1 MLILGMDTSGKTA
14 SCAVYD
20 SDNKIFLS
28 ESSIY
33 TKLTH
38 SQVIMPLCI
47 DVLKKAEKSIRDIDV
62 IAVANGPGSYTGLRI
77 GISSVKAMAFGAE
90 CKVCGVSTLEGL
102 VYNNISF
109 QGIVCPVMKARADLV
124 YTSVYSVKKCIPE
137 MIMNEK
143 IIPSDELAEFL
154 LSNKIPVLLCGDGA
168 EDFFNNYKSELFMTA
183 PVNTRL
189 QNACGICLASA
200 GKKKVS
206 PEFLEISYMQ
216 KVKAE
221 KDMEKTLQ
229 NS

>member
-20 SDNKIFLS
+20 TDNRIFLS
-28 ESSIY
+28 ESSVY

-47 DVLKKAEKSIRDIDV
+47 DVLKKAEKNIRDIDV

-90 CKVCGVSTLEGL
+90 CKVCGVSTLESL
-102 VYNNISF
+102 VYNNISY

-124 YTSVYSVKKCIPE
+124 YTSAYSVKKCIPE
-137 MIMNEK
+137 IIMNEK
-143 IIPSDELAEFL
+143 IISYDELAKFL
-154 LSNKIPVLLCGDGA
+154 LFKKMPVLLCGDGA
-168 EDFFNNYKSELFMTA
+168 EDFCNNYKSELFMTSPA
-183 PVNTRL
+183 NTRL
-189 QNACGICLASA
+189 QNDCGVCLASFV
-200 GKKKVS
+200 KQKIS
-206 PEFLEISYMQ
+206 PEFLEVSYMQ

-221 KDMEKTLQ
+221 KDLEKTLQ